1 MATEVEQS
9 SSLGE
14 NGGGEE
20 CGVLEQAVI
29 ERRNLLNIVK
39 LTVKVLIE
47 STMRT
52 GRPLDDTDTHLQQ
65 LFAALEHSLRHRLKG
80 KEMSYALTQTSYVDN
95 IKHECKYVNMH
106 MYYESGV
113 AVHGSRKVRIPNL
126 FDCKI
131 SAEEEMILFVI
142 ITLLSP
148 LTFISIASFMF
159 CRVVYS

>member
-29 ERRNLLNIVK
+29 ERRNLLNLVK

-95 IKHECKYVNMH
+95 IKHECKYVCIMNQVWPYMGQEK
-106 MYYESGV
+106 YVYRTCST
-113 AVHGSRKVRIPNL
+113 AKFLQKRK
-126 FDCKI
+126 
-131 SAEEEMILFVI
+131 
-142 ITLLSP
+142 
-148 LTFISIASFMF
+148 
-159 CRVVYS
+159 